1 MSSQHQ
7 SLRELTKEQGYAAM
21 FEFLQLYWEYDR
33 SDDIAIL
40 LGALALQPDGRP
52 ADPALWADWI
62 IACEKVLEK

>member
-1 MSSQHQ
+1 
-7 SLRELTKEQGYAAM
+7 M